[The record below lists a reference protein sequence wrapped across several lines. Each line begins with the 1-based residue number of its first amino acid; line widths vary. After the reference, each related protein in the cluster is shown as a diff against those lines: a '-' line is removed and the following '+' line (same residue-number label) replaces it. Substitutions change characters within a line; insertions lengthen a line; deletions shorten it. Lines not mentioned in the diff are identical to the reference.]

1 MESPIARDPR
11 QPGCFYDAPKTSDPA
26 IFQFE
31 RMKPPNYRVM
41 RQFEYVDKLGYW
53 YRVPKDVAENST
65 DFASIP
71 FFLTWLV
78 PKDGT
83 HTPAAVLHDA
93 LIGGEKDV
101 HYETSV
107 DATVPD
113 RHADYLFRE
122 AMQQTG
128 VAWLRRWIMWAAV
141 ALRSLT
147 VRVRKDETTGKES
160 QSKRWGRILV
170 VGVVTGAWA
179 VLSAIMALDVPDV
192 IRVDRD
198 LPWLDGR
205 PWWSEVLNAVGMVAL
220 GTVVVAVVFGIALWS
235 TRGIGAGAL
244 AGVAVGFLGL
254 PMLASLVGVGGYFVL
269 EWVATQLTGG
279 PNRPVQRAK

>member
-1 MESPIARDPR
+1 MEAAPQRDPR
-11 QPGCFYDAPKTSDPA
+11 DPGHFYDAKFTTDAA

-31 RMKPPNYRVM
+31 RMEPPNYRVM
-41 RQFEYVDKLGYW
+41 RQFEYVDRLGYW
-53 YRVPKDVAENST
+53 YRVPMDVANNST

-101 HYETSV
+101 HYETS
-107 DATVPD
+107 APETVPD

-147 VRVRKDETTGKES
+147 VKVRKDEVTGKETE
-160 QSKRWGRILV
+160 SKRWGRIVV
-170 VGVVTGAWA
+170 VGLVTGAWA
-179 VLSAIMALDVPDV
+179 VISAIMALDVPDV
-192 IRVDRD
+192 IRTDRD

-205 PWWSEVLNAVGMVAL
+205 PWWSEVINAVAMVAV
-220 GTVVVAVVFGIALWS
+220 GTAVLAVMFGLALWS

-254 PMLASLVGVGGYFVL
+254 PMLASLIGVGGYKVL
-269 EWVATQLTGG
+269 EWVATQVTGG
-279 PNRPVQRAK
+279 KYEPVKRAT

>member
-1 MESPIARDPR
+1 MEAAPQRDPR
-11 QPGCFYDAPKTSDPA
+11 DPGHFYDATLTTDAA

-31 RMKPPNYRVM
+31 RMEPPNYRVM

-53 YRVPKDVAENST
+53 YRVPKDVASNST

-93 LIGGEKDV
+93 LIGGKKDV
-101 HYETSV
+101 HYETS
-107 DATVPD
+107 ALETVPD

-147 VRVRKDETTGKES
+147 VRIRKNETTGEETE
-160 QSKRWGRILV
+160 SKRWGRILV
-170 VGVVTGAWA
+170 IGLVTGVWA
-179 VLSAIMALDVPDV
+179 VISAIMALDVPDV
-192 IRVDRD
+192 IRTDRD

-205 PWWSEVLNAVGMVAL
+205 PLLSEVLNAVGMVAV
-220 GTVVVAVVFGIALWS
+220 GTAVLAVVFGITVRS
-235 TRGIGAGAL
+235 TRGISAGAL

-254 PMLASLVGVGGYFVL
+254 PMLASLVGVVGYRVL
-269 EWVATQLTGG
+269 EGVATKLTGG
-279 PNRPVQRAK
+279 KYQPVKRAT